1 MSGIVGGFGNLG
13 GLIFALIFKFQTAT
27 GKAFWIVGAMS
38 IAVNVLLLVV
48 PVPNW

>member
-13 GLIFALIFKFQTAT
+13 GLIFALIFKFQTAP

-38 IAVNVLLLVV
+38 IATNVLLILV
-48 PVPNW
+48 PVPKY

>member
-38 IAVNVLLLVV
+38 VAVNILLLVV

>member
-27 GKAFWIVGAMS
+27 GKAFWIVGATS